1 MKKSRVP
8 QSLSRT
14 KDLASETWESTNS
27 PQPDEVFRNSRGPFE
42 LYCDFATESGG
53 NVDQRIE

>member
-14 KDLASETWESTNS
+14 KDLACETWESTNL
-27 PQPDEVFRNSRGPFE
+27 PGLPETLRNSCGAFE
-42 LYCDFATESGG
+42 LYGDFATESGG